1 MTVGGLFR
9 YSLVVVFFCKKLL
22 WPQQKVLFFQL
33 AVLLFVVLVCNCV
46 ALLMRGTLAALSL
59 CQIILFQLHFGH
71 QPSSS
76 SSSVRFP
83 LTGKCPEN
91 EKKIRVKLLHFLAKK
106 IKSGKPL
113 GSTHVILTLAVK
125 LVLSNFKFLKF
136 PSFLSAIAPPPLP
149 GIFRIYY

>member
-1 MTVGGLFR
+1 MAGFR
-9 YSLVVVFFCKKLL
+9 FVLRASFFVCVFVKNDFDHNKSF
-22 WPQQKVLFFQL
+22 FFQL

-71 QPSSS
+71 QASSS

-113 GSTHVILTLAVK
+113 GSTYVK
-125 LVLSNFKFLKF
+125 DDFF
-136 PSFLSAIAPPPLP
+136 
-149 GIFRIYY
+149 